1 MATVITSSNRHNH
14 RASLAAMHA
23 DRKRVFVDTLKWD
36 LPVIDGQF
44 EMDEYDTEE
53 AIYLFVQDPLSGA
66 HLGSVRIVPTCGAHL
81 LGDKFAFLCAD
92 EVPRGPDIWEITRMC
107 TAPGIDRMTAT
118 RVREQLAVAL
128 VEFALIGGITRYT
141 MMTHMAFLSAVLAT
155 GWDCEPLGLP
165 ANVGGD
171 MVGALLV
178 TITPATLSKLRDQW
192 SFRQP
197 VLRLDLCESKLAA

>member
-1 MATVITSSNRHNH
+1 MATVVTSSNRHSH

-36 LPVIDGQF
+36 LPVVDGQF
-44 EMDEYDTEE
+44 EMDEYDTED
-53 AIYLFVQDPLSGA
+53 AIYLIVQDPRNGA
-66 HLGSVRIVPTCGAHL
+66 HLGSVRIVPTSGAHL
-81 LGDKFAFLCAD
+81 LGDKFAFLCDD
-92 EVPRGPDIWEITRMC
+92 EVPSGLDIWEITRMC
-107 TAPGIDRMTAT
+107 TAPGIEREVGT
-118 RVREQLAVAL
+118 RVRQQLALAL

-165 ANVGGD
+165 ANVGGEL
-171 MVGALLV
+171 VGALLV
-178 TITPATLSKLRDQW
+178 TITPATLTKLRGQW

-197 VLRLDLCESKLAA
+197 VLRLDLSESKLAA